1 MKLFRFLFTLL
12 FATAI
17 STFTFG
23 QITSTAH
30 DFTGDAWN
38 TSGEIC
44 IVCHTPHDG
53 NTAVPEAPLWNHET
67 TTESFTLYSG
77 STLDATLAQPS
88 AESQLC
94 LSCHDGSIAL
104 DSYGGATGGTTIS
117 GSALV
122 GTDLSNDHPISFTYD
137 AALVTADGGLHDPAV
152 GLSGMPGGGTISDDL
167 LFGGEMQCA
176 SCHDVHGT
184 AFSSLLRVS
193 NAGSALCLTCHDK

>member
-1 MKLFRFLFTLL
+1 MKLFRFLFTLS
-12 FATAI
+12 FATAFA
-17 STFTFG
+17 TVGFG
-23 QITSTAH
+23 QILGTAH
-30 DFTGDAWN
+30 DFSGDAWN
-38 TSGEIC
+38 SSGEIC

-53 NTAVPEAPLWNHET
+53 DLTVLESPLWNHEIT
-67 TTESFTLYSG
+67 SAVFTLYSG

-94 LSCHDGSIAL
+94 LSCHDGTVAL
-104 DSYGGATGGTTIS
+104 DSYGGTTGIIFITGG
-117 GSALV
+117 GLV

-137 AALVTADGGLHDPAV
+137 AALVTADGGLHDPTTA
-152 GLSGMPGGGTISDDL
+152 LSGMPGGGTISDDL

-184 AFSSLLRVS
+184 GFTSLLRVD